1 MNRNTVTV
9 LAAPLAE
16 EAEDEDEDTRGL
28 SAAKDDVSRAA
39 SNRDEGSGDAEWYR
53 AVYAPDAS

>member
-9 LAAPLAE
+9 LAASLAE

-28 SAAKDDVSRAA
+28 SRKDDVSRTL
-39 SNRDEGSGDAEWYR
+39 SNRDEGSGDAE
-53 AVYAPDAS
+53 

>member
-1 MNRNTVTV
+1 VSARVPQQQQCTRNTTGRSMNRNTVTV

-28 SAAKDDVSRAA
+28 S
-39 SNRDEGSGDAEWYR
+39 
-53 AVYAPDAS
+53 

>member
-16 EAEDEDEDTRGL
+16 EAWDEDEDTRGL
-28 SAAKDDVSRAA
+28 SRKDDVSRAP

-53 AVYAPDAS
+53 AVYAPGAS